1 MNWPSFLAPEWGWLG
16 LLAVPLV
23 ALYLLRQRRAD
34 VRVSSTLL
42 WSKTLA
48 DMQAS
53 SPFQKLRRNLLLL
66 LQLLILAALVLTL
79 MRPVVQAKASQSRA
93 GVIVI
98 DATASMQTRDG
109 PDRQTRLDRAKAEAK
124 KLVDAMR
131 PGDRFMLVADG
142 GGLSQMRSGFS
153 GVKSELKTLIDQ
165 IQPADTTSDLSESLL
180 LAATSLRAIGG
191 ENPAG
196 PAAKTGPL
204 QAGKIYLLSDGSGV
218 RVPDTMG
225 ADNKL
230 LEFIKIGSSDH
241 SVGITALT
249 ITPVPHQP
257 RTYQVFVGLK
267 NAWPV
272 EKKVGVMLALND
284 PDNFIA
290 GQVQF
295 VTLPPG
301 AGAKGS
307 GQGAAV
313 FEKVVS
319 DPGKL
324 YVRVDDTD
332 DDFPLDNTAYGMLE
346 PDRVPKVVLVT
357 AQNQFLETFIKTVT
371 RLGLVKG
378 EILAPAAYTPNLD
391 ADLVI
396 LDGFVP
402 PPSQLPRVDT
412 LLIRPQVTGAGDV
425 AGFHVTSEIA
435 APALMR
441 VRSDD
446 PLMAAVNLSELRLS
460 SSLLVGRDPQ
470 AVEVVSAAES
480 PLVEYKDFGGIRRY
494 LVTFSPMLE
503 SNWYQLPS
511 LLVFLQNVIQVTRD
525 RHYIGMPEI
534 LPAGTPAKLWDVGD
548 AAGAGQVRIR
558 TPDGKTMALEASN
571 NAAEFAGTG
580 KVGFYDVAA
589 AGKTS
594 AFAVNVLSPAESDIR
609 PRSLQTLSGGNVEEA
624 ATVATV
630 NKEVWEWAAAG
641 ALVVLL
647 GEWWAY
653 HRRVA

>member
-16 LLAVPLV
+16 LLAAPLV

-109 PDRQTRLDRAKAEAK
+109 GPNGETRLERAKAEAK

-153 GVKSELKTLIDQ
+153 GVKSELKGLIDG
-165 IQPADTTSDLSESLL
+165 IQPADTSSDLSESLL

-191 ENPAG
+191 ENGAG
-196 PAAKTGPL
+196 GGGAKTEAL

-218 RVPDTMG
+218 RVPDAMG
-225 ADNKL
+225 TDNKL

-249 ITPVPHQP
+249 ITPVAHEAK
-257 RTYQVFVGLK
+257 TYQVFVGLK

-284 PDNFIA
+284 PNNFMA
-290 GQVQF
+290 GQAQF
-295 VTLPPG
+295 VTLP
-301 AGAKGS
+301 AGGTKGT

-319 DPGKL
+319 DAGRL

-346 PDRVPKVVLVT
+346 PERVPKVALVT
-357 AQNQFLETFIKTVT
+357 TGNEFLETFIKTVT
-371 RLGLVKG
+371 RLGRVKG
-378 EILAPAAYTPNLD
+378 EILAPGAYTPNVD

-402 PPSQLPRVDT
+402 AAGQLPRADT
-412 LLIRPQVTGAGDV
+412 LLIRPQVTGTGDV

-435 APALMR
+435 SPAVMR
-441 VRSDD
+441 VRSEDA
-446 PLMAAVNLSELRLS
+446 LMAAVNLSELRLS
-460 SSLLVGRDPQ
+460 RSLLVGRDPE
-470 AVEVVSAAES
+470 AVEVVSAGES
-480 PLVEYKDFGGIRRY
+480 PLVEYKDFGGVRRY

-511 LLVFLQNVIQVTRD
+511 LLVFLQNVIEVTKE

-534 LPAGTPAKLWDVGD
+534 LAAGTPAKLWDVGD
-548 AAGAGQVRIR
+548 ASGGGEVRIK
-558 TPDGKTMALEASN
+558 TPEGKTMALEAKN
-571 NAAEFAGTG
+571 NGAEFAGTDR
-580 KVGFYDVAA
+580 VGFYEVAA
-589 AGKTS
+589 GGKKS
-594 AFAVNVLSPAESDIR
+594 AFAVNVMSAGESDIG
-609 PRSLQTLSGGNVEEA
+609 PRSLETVSGGNVEEA
-624 ATVATV
+624 TSVATV
-630 NKEVWEWAAAG
+630 NEEVWEWA
-641 ALVVLL
+641 
-647 GEWWAY
+647 
-653 HRRVA
+653 